1 MHNDFEVGRG
11 LFPPGVKHP
20 RNHAQH
26 LMSEIISMNPQPGTF
41 PVYI

>member
-1 MHNDFEVGRG
+1 MHNDSELGKGR
-11 LFPPGVKHP
+11 LHPSEKHP

-26 LMSEIISMNPQPGTF
+26 LMSEMIVINPEPGTF